1 MFRYIEINGK
11 DEQSTAFL
19 GRIYF
24 EAKDYK
30 NARRWL
36 SLSFSYARF
45 SGVKMN
51 IGSHILYAR
60 SFKEEGKIIEAVD
73 YLKQYLYIGQESG
86 DYLAHLGAF
95 SVMAGQSEEGLSFL
109 EHAKKKKTYPNWT
122 DTWIHKA
129 HEKGK

>member
-1 MFRYIEINGK
+1 
-11 DEQSTAFL
+11 
-19 GRIYF
+19 
-24 EAKDYK
+24 
-30 NARRWL
+30 
-36 SLSFSYARF
+36 
-45 SGVKMN
+45 MN

-95 SVMAGQSEEGLSFL
+95 SVMAGQSEEGLSLL